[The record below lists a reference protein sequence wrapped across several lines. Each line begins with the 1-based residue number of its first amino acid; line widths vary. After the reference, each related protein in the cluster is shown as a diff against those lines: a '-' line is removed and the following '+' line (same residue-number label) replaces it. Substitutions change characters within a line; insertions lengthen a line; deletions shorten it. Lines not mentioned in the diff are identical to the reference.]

1 MSERNDQEKESF
13 REKILSDLEKQRLQ
27 QYVEEQDNSQPSVT
41 EDQEHL
47 VPEFE
52 AFKNSEN
59 VTAGHLD
66 VPETDL
72 SAEQVLDHLDHLFDP
87 TVDLEPSDPLNPD
100 YSENTVK
107 ASFLE
112 TSDSPELTQPSS
124 VESVTE
130 SESTIVE
137 VIEQYSASLVSSETA
152 SSEEAVAYERYYDPE
167 RGKFV
172 RRRLSASQSEMASES
187 LSQSD
192 SDSVP
197 YEEVA
202 ITYSAAGTTV
212 PVTYHTSQAED
223 EAEALSHSQEQE
235 ADAIGSET
243 LESTAPIERLKKSL
257 ANTDEQGTS
266 SDANQVAELED
277 LPEAVADA
285 TSEGTLRR
293 SQAKKVKKQA
303 NLASRIAKR
312 IILFFVFLLVIGGLG
327 ISYYV
332 YDALQPVDKTTSQY
346 VQVEIPDG
354 AGTKLIGQTLQKA
367 GVIKS
372 ATVFN
377 YYAKFRN
384 YSSFAAGYY
393 NLQKSMSVDKIIK
406 TLQAGGTSE
415 PTAPVAGKVT
425 IPEGYTITQIA
436 QAITDNVNT
445 KKKTDK
451 TPFKADD
458 FLKLIQDDS
467 FIAKMKEK
475 YPTLLANLPDKSSV
489 TYVLEGYLFP
499 ATYNYYDNTS
509 LEDLVDQMLQAMN
522 TNLSPYYDTIAAS
535 GKTVHEVLTL
545 ASIVEKEGNTDDDR
559 RKIAS
564 VFYNRLNAGMALQS
578 NVPLLYASGKLGTTT
593 TLAEDAAVDTS
604 MDSPYNDYTNTGYPP
619 GPVDSPGLSSIK
631 AVIEPDSTE
640 YLYFVADVDTGT
652 VYYAKTY
659 EEHEANVDKYVNSKL
674 SSSSSSSE

>member
-1 MSERNDQEKESF
+1 MSERNDHEKESF

-27 QYVEEQDNSQPSVT
+27 QYINEQDSDQPL
-41 EDQEHL
+41 ENADQEHL

-59 VTAGHLD
+59 VSAGHLD

-87 TVDLEPSDPLNPD
+87 SLDLTPTDPLNPD
-100 YSENTVK
+100 YSENKEEKTSAQ
-107 ASFLE
+107 AS
-112 TSDSPELTQPSS
+112 TSSELSQKVAS
-124 VESVTE
+124 ESVAQ
-130 SESTIVE
+130 SEATVVE
-137 VIEQYSASLVSSETA
+137 VIEQYSASAVQSETA

-172 RRRLSASQSEMASES
+172 RRRLSASQSEEASES
-187 LSQSD
+187 LAQ

-212 PVTYHTSQAED
+212 PVTYHTSQAEE
-223 EAEALSHSQEQE
+223 EAEALAQSEEQE
-235 ADAIGSET
+235 AHAMGSEA
-243 LESTAPIERLKKSL
+243 LETTAPIDKLKKSL
-257 ANTDEQGTS
+257 ADSVKDQPSPQATKQADS
-266 SDANQVAELED
+266 ELPQAPS
-277 LPEAVADA
+277 PEAETDK
-285 TSEGTLRR
+285 TPSR
-293 SQAKKVKKQA
+293 SQSKKVKKQA
-303 NLASRIAKR
+303 NLAGRIAKR
-312 IILFFVFLLVIGGLG
+312 IILFFVFLLIVGGLG
-327 ISYYV
+327 VSYYV
-332 YDALQPVDKTTSQY
+332 YDSLQPVDKTSSQY
-346 VQVEIPDG
+346 VQVEIPEG

-372 ATVFN
+372 AMVFN
-377 YYAKFRN
+377 YYTKFRN

-393 NLQKSMSVDKIIK
+393 NIQKSMSMDKIIK

-445 KKKTDK
+445 KKKNDK

-458 FLKLIQDDS
+458 FLKLVQDDS

-522 TNLSPYYDTIAAS
+522 SNLSPYYDTIAAS

-619 GPVDSPGLSSIK
+619 GPVDSPGLSSLK

-652 VYYAKTY
+652 VYYSKTY
-659 EEHEANVDKYVNSKL
+659 EEHQANVDTYVNSKL